1 MIPGSRLLNA
11 DATVEISG
19 VSKDTRT
26 IQPGALYAP
35 IIGERFDG
43 HDFVGQAFSG
53 GAAASLWQSDR
64 PLPEAAAA
72 EGRPLLVVENVLA
85 AVQQLANAYRRQT
98 GVKVVGVTGSNGKS
112 TTKEMI
118 YAALAATFKSHKT
131 DKNLNTEIGLPFTL
145 LEMAEDTQV
154 VVLEMGMRG
163 RGQIA
168 ELAAIA
174 EPDIAVITNV
184 GEAHVELLGSRE
196 EIARAKTEILSGLK
210 DGGLFVVNGDD
221 PIVDRVLPE
230 MPKPSQ
236 MATCRFGSKSTNDL
250 YPLDIRIEL
259 GGSRFAASDEPGY
272 RYRIPLLGRHHVAN
286 ALAAIAVAK
295 HLGVACEAIAAGLA
309 GLKLF
314 GMRSEFTRL
323 PGGATIFDDTYNA
336 SPLSTRAAIDLLREL
351 TGFTRKAV
359 VLGDML
365 ELGETADL
373 YHREIGGL
381 LHPEEIAVVYTY
393 GELARAI
400 AEEADKRY
408 PPGCVK
414 SYTDMERMSQDI
426 AFELKA
432 GDIVLLKGSRGMKL
446 DQAVEYLLANG

>member
-19 VSKDTRT
+19 VSKDGRT

-43 HDFVGQAFSG
+43 HDFVGQAFDN
-53 GAAASLWQSDR
+53 GAAASIWQSDH
-64 PLPEAAAA
+64 PLPEMLAA
-72 EGRPLLVVENVLA
+72 GQRPLIVVDNALA

-118 YAALAATFKSHKT
+118 FAALDATFKTHKT

-145 LEMAEDTQV
+145 LEMAEDAQV

-168 ELAAIA
+168 ELTAIA
-174 EPDIAVITNV
+174 EPDVAVITNV
-184 GEAHVELLGSRE
+184 GEAHIELLGSRE
-196 EIARAKTEILSGLK
+196 EIARAKTEILSGLQ

-221 PIVDRVLPE
+221 PIIAQVLPE
-230 MPKPSQ
+230 MPQPVQ
-236 MATCRFGSKSTNDL
+236 MTTCWFGSKSENDL
-250 YPLDIRIEL
+250 YPLDIRIEPE
-259 GGSRFAASDEPGY
+259 GSRFAVSDDPGY
-272 RYRIPLLGRHHVAN
+272 MYRIPLLGRHHVTN
-286 ALAAIAVAK
+286 ALAAIAVAR
-295 HLGVACEAIAAGLA
+295 HFGVARDSIAAGLA

-314 GMRSEFTRL
+314 GMRSEFKRL
-323 PGGATIFDDTYNA
+323 ANGATIYDDTYNA

-351 TGFTRKAV
+351 TGFTRKVV

-365 ELGETADL
+365 ELGETADR
-373 YHREIGGL
+373 YHREIGGML
-381 LHPEEIAVVYTY
+381 QPEEIALVFTY

-400 AEEADKRY
+400 ADEAKKRY
-408 PPGCVK
+408 PPGSVRH
-414 SYTDMERMSQDI
+414 YTEMERLSQDV
-426 AFELKA
+426 ANELKS

-446 DQAVEYLLANG
+446 DQAVGYLFANA